1 MSQKPLG
8 RTNQVFPSVWLSL
21 RTPNDVDQIDPL
33 VATAIESELPIDV
46 SAQPAL
52 WGGRV
57 RGVERTFIASG
68 VLDYARATD
77 EKHACDLTQAH
88 LIQTLSCLGRE
99 SLDFYLLR
107 VRRAVEEFQIAGVM
121 VALEMARQEGHL
133 RFLGLLCDG
142 PALASL
148 GLWQFHDAFEVV
160 VVGAD
165 DAEKTLAPV
174 ASDRRVGLVRQ
185 VDSNDEWESMAND
198 RTLLAAVRSVTDV
211 DRARSIAG
219 AIRA

>member
-1 MSQKPLG
+1 M
-8 RTNQVFPSVWLSL
+8 WLSL
-21 RTPNDVDQIDPL
+21 RTPGDVEHIDPMISA
-33 VATAIESELPIDV
+33 VIDSELPIDV

-68 VLDYARATD
+68 VADYVRAID

-99 SLDFYLLR
+99 TLDFYLLR
-107 VRRAVEEFQIAGVM
+107 VRRAVEEYQIAGVM
-121 VALEMARQEGHL
+121 IALEMARQEGHL

-148 GLWQFHDAFEVV
+148 GLWQFHDAFEIV
-160 VVGAD
+160 VVGTD
-165 DAEKTLAPV
+165 DAENTLAPI
-174 ASDRRVGLVRQ
+174 AADRRVGLVRQ
-185 VDSNDEWESMAND
+185 ADVNDPWESMSRD
-198 RTLLAAVRSVTDV
+198 RTLLAAVRSTADV
-211 DRARSIAG
+211 MRASAIAG
-219 AIRA
+219 VVRA